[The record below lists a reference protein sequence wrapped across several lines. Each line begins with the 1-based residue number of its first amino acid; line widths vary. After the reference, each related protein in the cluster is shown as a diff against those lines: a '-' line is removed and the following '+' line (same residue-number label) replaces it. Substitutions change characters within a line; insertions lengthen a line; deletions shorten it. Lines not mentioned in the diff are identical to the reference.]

1 VARLIGEQIDAI
13 TDRRSRAEARAGLE
27 LYAATFTP
35 DSRLSR
41 PVEGTAAD
49 VAALDAASL
58 RAFQAGYVS
67 PARTTLIL
75 AGDFTG
81 VDVSAAVERAFG
93 GWSGDQGAGP
103 VRPPQ
108 AAPPRALI
116 IDRPG
121 AVQSVLRIGTPFPG
135 RHSPDWAALRIA
147 AYALGGGMNTRLS
160 ALLREEKG
168 YTYGIRATLD
178 PQHLGGLIT
187 VGCSV
192 ATDVSGPALADIASV
207 VRTTLSTGIDT
218 SERDQAADYFLR
230 VGPVGYQTSAAVADQ
245 AAAVVADQLPDDFVD
260 RHHAALR
267 AVTAN
272 TASQA
277 LARNVAFDQLS
288 LVIVGDA
295 SAIESD
301 IRDAWPAELH
311 VIPA

>member
-1 VARLIGEQIDAI
+1 M
-13 TDRRSRAEARAGLE
+13 
-27 LYAATFTP
+27 
-35 DSRLSR
+35 
-41 PVEGTAAD
+41 
-49 VAALDAASL
+49 AALDAASL

-81 VDVSAAVERAFG
+81 VDVSAAVDRAFA
-93 GWSGDQGAGP
+93 GWSGDLGAGP

-108 AAPPRALI
+108 AAPARALI

-147 AYALGGGMNTRLS
+147 AYALGGGMNSRLS

-168 YTYGIRATLD
+168 YTYGIRASLD

-245 AAAVVADQLPDDFVD
+245 AAAVVADQLPDDFVN

-267 AVTAN
+267 AVTAD

-295 SAIESD
+295 AAIESD

-311 VIPA
+311 VITA